1 MFLSSTQSALEGA
14 VSTMCG
20 ELENTRQEL
29 AAAGERAK
37 LEMKTVQDKLD
48 TAEQRLATALAEKED
63 KKVNLK

>member
-1 MFLSSTQSALEGA
+1 
-14 VSTMCG
+14 MCG